1 MTGISTSNRRAGSPS
16 LNVELGHPIKTKEDA
31 ETEAE
36 KIRTQIREGTFIRAA
51 ERRQQAA
58 APVADTTE
66 AVTLDV
72 FAKRAWT
79 NACARA
85 GIDDLH
91 FHDLRHE
98 AGSRLLEAGWSIH
111 HLKEMLGHANL
122 SQTST
127 YLNAGPMGLQ
137 DSMQRFDP
145 SRCNPVATD
154 AKQEPQLD

>member
-72 FAKRAWT
+72 FAKRY
-79 NACARA
+79 
-85 GIDDLH
+85 ID
-91 FHDLRHE
+91 RH
-98 AGSRLLEAGWSIH
+98 ASVSGKTTW
-111 HLKEMLGHANL
+111 KM
-122 SQTST
+122 TST
-127 YLNAGPMGLQ
+127 CSTN
-137 DSMQRFDP
+137 
-145 SRCNPVATD
+145 
-154 AKQEPQLD
+154 